1 MPCVVRYRRNPFG
14 SQAPQLALGTR
25 YKPRRWPRAPDPEPR
40 GCDGILT
47 FVEVTKE
54 YPSVVFPGRVIRQG
68 LDLLKSI
75 SGEDSGRSRQTFS
88 RGSET
93 WRPDELEEW
102 FAELPNL
109 PANAYR
115 IAILTLGQNYGLSYT
130 HFGEHTTSV
139 EVNAPTQAEVQRV
152 LNVFNEAYEDC
163 RIPAPKPRPIP
174 EPEPIKPVVFL
185 GHGHSGDWRKI
196 KDHLQDKHG
205 HTVEAYEVG
214 SRAGHTVRDVLG
226 SMMRASSIAFLIMT
240 AEDEQADGT
249 MRARQ
254 NVVHEAG
261 LFQGRLGFPKAI
273 AVVEDGVEVFSN
285 LNGVDQIRYPK
296 GHVEASF
303 GEILAVIRREFPEE
317 K

>member
-1 MPCVVRYRRNPFG
+1 MQVSKKYRG
-14 SQAPQLALGTR
+14 
-25 YKPRRWPRAPDPEPR
+25 
-40 GCDGILT
+40 
-47 FVEVTKE
+47 
-54 YPSVVFPGRVIRQG
+54 VVFPGGIIRRG
-68 LDLLKSI
+68 FDLLKSM
-75 SGEDSGRSRQTFS
+75 STEDLNWSIHMFT

-93 WRPDELEEW
+93 WRPNEPEEW

-109 PANAYR
+109 PVEAYR
-115 IAILTLGQNYGLSYT
+115 TAMQNAGDYRLAYT
-130 HFGEHTTSV
+130 HFDKHSTTV
-139 EVNAPTQAEVQRV
+139 EVHAPTQAEVQRV
-152 LNVFNEAYEDC
+152 LNVFNEAYEDS
-163 RIPAPKPRPIP
+163 RIPEPEPEPMP

-214 SRAGHTVRDVLG
+214 SRAGHTVRDVLS
-226 SMMRASSIAFLIMT
+226 SMMRASSIAFLVMT
-240 AEDEQADGT
+240 AEDEQADGN

-261 LFQGRLGFPKAI
+261 LFQGHLGFPKAI
-273 AVVEDGVEVFSN
+273 AVVEEGVEVFSN

-303 GEILAVIRREFPEE
+303 GEILAVIRREFPDQQ
-317 K
+317 

>member
-1 MPCVVRYRRNPFG
+1 MRG
-14 SQAPQLALGTR
+14 SAH
-25 YKPRRWPRAPDPEPR
+25 PDDR
-40 GCDGILT
+40 GAT
-47 FVEVTKE
+47 HAVEVTKK
-54 YPSVVFPGRVIRQG
+54 YGGVVFPSQVIRRG
-68 LDLLKSI
+68 FDLLKSM
-75 SGEDSGRSRQTFS
+75 SPKAKSRSHQTFS

-102 FAELPNL
+102 YAELPNL
-109 PANAYR
+109 AANAFR
-115 IAILTLGQNYGLSYT
+115 TATLYVGEWDRYVLDYT
-130 HFGEHTTSV
+130 HFSEYETTV
-139 EVNAPTQAEVQRV
+139 QVKAPTQAEVQRV
-152 LNVFNEAYEDC
+152 LNVFNEAYEDS
-163 RIPAPKPRPIP
+163 RIPEPEPKAIP
-174 EPEPIKPVVFL
+174 EPEPISPVVFL

-205 HTVEAYEVG
+205 HMVEAYEVG
-214 SRAGHTVRDVLG
+214 SRAGHTVRDALG

-240 AEDEQADGT
+240 AEDELADGT

-273 AVVEDGVEVFSN
+273 AVVEEGVEVFSN
-285 LNGVDQIRYPK
+285 LDGVDQIRYPK

-303 GEILAVIRREFPEE
+303 GEILAVVRREFPEH